1 MRRLTTLIALFI
13 TMLSIAACGGSGPQ
27 QSGQAAPP
35 QETQATPTTQSA
47 PTEKN
52 ASEESA
58 PSESA
63 PQESAQGGEGSE
75 AAGLSVTTLQGE
87 QVSLGGQGDVT
98 ALFFM
103 AGW

>member
-1 MRRLTTLIALFI
+1 M
-13 TMLSIAACGGSGPQ
+13 P
-27 QSGQAAPP
+27 
-35 QETQATPTTQSA
+35 ATRSA
-47 PTEKN
+47 PTQN
-52 ASEESA
+52 APEEGASSEGA
-58 PSESA
+58 P
-63 PQESAQGGEGSE
+63 PGSAQGGEGSE